1 MRKVSLTVQIV
12 LWAVVLAMSVS
23 AKPQEQKNGDSRPGT
38 SPASEAEKKP
48 RLVDATRVSTSE
60 VAKSVA
66 KTESSKSVAPKSG
79 EKAGDAAVLEF
90 KPTASAEGDAVTVHE
105 DGTPKSALKK
115 IHGNVYGATG
125 AGSRETGGAVGTTSK
140 SGKTSVYVGTDRSR
154 TSPPR

>member
-1 MRKVSLTVQIV
+1 MRKASLNVQIV

-23 AKPQEQKNGDSRPGT
+23 AKPQEQKGGDCPPGS

-48 RLVDATRVSTSE
+48 RLVDATRVSTTE

-66 KTESSKSVAPKSG
+66 QTEASKSVAA
-79 EKAGDAAVLEF
+79 KAGEEAGGAAVLEF
-90 KPTASAEGDAVTVHE
+90 NPTARVESGAVTVRE
-105 DGTPKSALKK
+105 DSARKSTFKK

-140 SGKTSVYVGTDRSR
+140 SGKTSVYIGTDRSR